1 MRLPTVWLAAAAILL
16 VPGLA
21 STRLPPLK
29 KLRVPKTPVD
39 LVWDRYAGFWS
50 FLKEARHH
58 VPPGESYTVIAA
70 DREDEMYLY
79 MFSLGIFE
87 KQIAMPSS
95 YFGHATP
102 DGDGA
107 RFVLAYRLNPQTGK
121 LRVVARL
128 DDGAVYERV
137 APTQ

>member
-1 MRLPTVWLAAAAILL
+1 
-16 VPGLA
+16 
-21 STRLPPLK
+21 
-29 KLRVPKTPVD
+29 
-39 LVWDRYAGFWS
+39 
-50 FLKEARHH
+50 
-58 VPPGESYTVIAA
+58 
-70 DREDEMYLY
+70 